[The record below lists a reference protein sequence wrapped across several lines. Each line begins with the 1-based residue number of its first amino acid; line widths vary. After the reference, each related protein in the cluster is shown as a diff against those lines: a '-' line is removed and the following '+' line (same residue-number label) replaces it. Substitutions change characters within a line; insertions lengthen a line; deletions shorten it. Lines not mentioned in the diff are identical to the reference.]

1 MLQHIVA
8 ICGIQKSRCLL
19 FLIVLMAVMSASAA
33 WWKALPTESAVG
45 ENMRSAPTFASHCE
59 DEDTLIDAPFS
70 LGEKVALAGSKV
82 TGSHTPNREAK
93 MCNIIAHI
101 CSQCATFKGVDW
113 REMEPKI
120 RMCVFS

>member
-45 ENMRSAPTFASHCE
+45 ENMRSAPTFAIHCE

-70 LGEKVALAGSKV
+70 LGEKVVLAGSKE

-93 MCNIIAHI
+93 ICNIIVHI
-101 CSQCATFKGVDW
+101 CSQCVTFKGINW
-113 REMEPKI
+113 HEMEQ
-120 RMCVFS
+120 CLFS